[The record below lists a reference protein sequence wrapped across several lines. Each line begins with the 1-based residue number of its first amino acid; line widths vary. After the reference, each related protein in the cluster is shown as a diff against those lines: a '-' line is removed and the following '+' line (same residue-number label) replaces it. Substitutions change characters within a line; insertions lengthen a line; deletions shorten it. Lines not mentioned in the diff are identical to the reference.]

1 MKGAARSLAG
11 IVEFLLCARGAGKG
25 MTPTCGSGRAVRG
38 GDAGRVERGREGEW
52 ETGLRWPLRPW
63 AERVRV
69 LGRASR
75 EIGPGKKQVH
85 LRGLELRSGRAGVA
99 GPQGWGK
106 GMEGPAGKGFWVGFG
121 FLVWGLG
128 WVSFLLLLLF
138 LFLFKLTQP
147 NLFEFKIEFEFNSN
161 TQTNKSM
168 LQHEC
173 NIKSKPRKNFNYLR
187 NKILD

>member
-1 MKGAARSLAG
+1 M
-11 IVEFLLCARGAGKG
+11 
-25 MTPTCGSGRAVRG
+25 
-38 GDAGRVERGREGEW
+38 
-52 ETGLRWPLRPW
+52 
-63 AERVRV
+63 
-69 LGRASR
+69 
-75 EIGPGKKQVH
+75 QVH

-106 GMEGPAGKGFWVGFG
+106 GREGPAGKGFWVGFG
-121 FLVWGLG
+121 FLVLGLG

-138 LFLFKLTQP
+138 PFLFKLSQP

>member
-1 MKGAARSLAG
+1 VAASSGERRQEAVLLAAERAQGAEGVAAEQRLGRGAN
-11 IVEFLLCARGAGKG
+11 ARGDGLNG
-25 MTPTCGSGRAVRG
+25 RG
-38 GDAGRVERGREGEW
+38 GELGPEARGERRKRGRPEAGREW
-52 ETGLRWPLRPW
+52 
-63 AERVRV
+63 
-69 LGRASR
+69 
-75 EIGPGKKQVH
+75 IGPRRKRV
-85 LRGLELRSGRAGVA
+85 GLPEVGPGR
-99 GPQGWGK
+99 
-106 GMEGPAGKGFWVGFG
+106 GFG
-121 FLVWGLG
+121 FLVLGLG

-138 LFLFKLTQP
+138 LFLFKLTQS